1 MTQPT
6 GFEDKIA
13 VVTGAAGFIGR
24 AIVLALTQRGAIAEI
39 LDRVP
44 AERTLSEVAAAGG
57 RAQAQVCDIADSAD
71 VDRAIAAILA
81 RHGRIDIL
89 VNCAGGGQRIGFVET
104 SDAEWFTQINANLS
118 GAFYTMRAALPG
130 MLERRSGA
138 IVNVASISG
147 IIGGLPS
154 KGTQGRSGPAYGAA
168 KAGLIGLTKW
178 AAREFGR
185 QGVRVNAIAPGP
197 VMTSQVMHGYDYGVE
212 DYPIPRMGTPEDMAE
227 AVVYLA
233 SPAASYVTGEVIKV
247 TGGTGM

>member
-1 MTQPT
+1 MTSDDA
-6 GFEDKIA
+6 FKDKVA

-24 AIVLALTQRGAIAEI
+24 AIVMAMTRRGATAEI
-39 LDRVP
+39 LDRV
-44 AERTLSEVAAAGG
+44 AADLTLEQV
-57 RAQAQVCDIADSAD
+57 RAQGGKAHAQVCDIASSAS
-71 VDRAIAAILA
+71 VDAAIADILA

-104 SDAEWFTQINANLS
+104 SDEEWFTQINANLS

-130 MLERRSGA
+130 MLARKSGA

-178 AAREFGR
+178 AAREFGKH
-185 QGVRVNAIAPGP
+185 GVRVNAIAPGP
-197 VMTSQVMHGYDYGVE
+197 VLTSQVMHGYDYGVE
-212 DYPIPRMGTPEDMAE
+212 DYPIPRMGAPEDMAE

-233 SPAASYVTGEVIKV
+233 SPASSYVTGEVIKV
-247 TGGTGM
+247 TGGVGM

>member
-1 MTQPT
+1 
-6 GFEDKIA
+6 
-13 VVTGAAGFIGR
+13 
-24 AIVLALTQRGAIAEI
+24 
-39 LDRVP
+39 
-44 AERTLSEVAAAGG
+44 
-57 RAQAQVCDIADSAD
+57 
-71 VDRAIAAILA
+71 
-81 RHGRIDIL
+81 
-89 VNCAGGGQRIGFVET
+89 
-104 SDAEWFTQINANLS
+104 
-118 GAFYTMRAALPG
+118 MRAVLPG
-130 MLERRSGA
+130 MLERKSGA

-178 AAREFGR
+178 AAREFGK
-185 QGVRVNAIAPGP
+185 QGVRCNAIAPGP
-197 VMTSQVMHGYDYGVE
+197 VLTSQVMHGYDYGVD

>member
-1 MTQPT
+1 MTSDHTFHGQV
-6 GFEDKIA
+6 A

-24 AIVLALTQRGAIAEI
+24 AIVLAMLRRGATAEI

-44 AERTLSEVAAAGG
+44 ADLTLDQAKAQGG
-57 RAQAQVCDIADSAD
+57 KAHAQVCDIANSTA
-71 VDRAIAAILA
+71 VNAAIADILA

-104 SDAEWFTQINANLS
+104 TDEEWFTQINANLS
-118 GAFYTMRAALPG
+118 GAFYTMRAVLPG
-130 MLERRSGA
+130 MLARKSGA

-178 AAREFGR
+178 AAREFGKHGIR
-185 QGVRVNAIAPGP
+185 CNAIAPGP
-197 VMTSQVMHGYDYGVE
+197 VMTSQVMHGYDYGVD